1 MNGLNLDGR
10 FWPVSG
16 IGFRGR
22 RLGEEVV
29 KHRTDEEKG
38 NDVDGVT
45 RRHCIRGGI
54 EEDVE
59 RGNNFDEKLRLQ
71 SRPNFSHVIKRDLKS
86 DISRSPVWRFRT
98 PLAPDS
104 ASTINTPP
112 GPSLSSGIR
121 CDSEDSSESILL
133 LVEN

>member
-16 IGFRGR
+16 TRCRGR

-29 KHRTDEEKG
+29 KHRTDEQKG

-54 EEDVE
+54 EDVLE
-59 RGNNFDEKLRLQ
+59 RGNNFDEKLEIAKPSKPQ
-71 SRPNFSHVIKRDLKS
+71 SRDKEIRSFNFQV
-86 DISRSPVWRFRT
+86 
-98 PLAPDS
+98 
-104 ASTINTPP
+104 
-112 GPSLSSGIR
+112 
-121 CDSEDSSESILL
+121 
-133 LVEN
+133 